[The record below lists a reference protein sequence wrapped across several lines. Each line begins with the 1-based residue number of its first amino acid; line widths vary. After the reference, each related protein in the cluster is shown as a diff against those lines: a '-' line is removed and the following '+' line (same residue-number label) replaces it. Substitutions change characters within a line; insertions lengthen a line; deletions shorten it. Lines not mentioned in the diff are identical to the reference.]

1 MVGGGGERMT
11 GQLYYSSV
19 RTTDWTVSYYPN
31 EQIIKTEE
39 VKPTLKMEVEKCL
52 CTKNLWN

>member
-19 RTTDWTVSYYPN
+19 PTTEWTVSYYPN
-31 EQIIKTEE
+31 QIIKTEE